1 MSGMGDLTTSM
12 MLDVANGRHILR
24 PLALAA
30 SLPLVAASAL
40 GAWRSLGRLYT
51 AYQFNHGYI
60 ATDDLTAGH
69 VHVRF
74 EIEVW
79 CLVLGLAVVAFLLL
93 RFWRNPNVRQ

>member
-1 MSGMGDLTTSM
+1 M

-74 EIEVW
+74 EGTTPQS
-79 CLVLGLAVVAFLLL
+79 LVLRLAVVAFLLL